1 MEVDKR
7 TLMQIMC
14 QFHTIKFDRV
24 NFTQE
29 EFVQLHNAIF
39 TGQTNM
45 ERINRNSHFLGA
57 KLRILRKEH
66 RITLEDL
73 SARCA
78 QIDPQFAPSVSYL
91 SMIESGRRSPSEGV
105 LGLIASVFQR
115 KPAWFLDQNA
125 EFAPV
130 SRAKAA
136 GGAARIP
143 FEPSFLFSKNLLE
156 AAIPEL
162 LSQTGTTGR
171 QFAHLLI
178 RSHQELS
185 RNEYPD
191 LERAAERISKRAFPL
206 KVDDLMAL
214 CKRHGLEIRW
224 FERKPLL
231 ARDIDHDV
239 RSVVR
244 SFFDPPGTVYLNK
257 ALESEPARLKF
268 DLASHIGHKV
278 LHGGDG
284 LKSAHATGGDMGGSP
299 DSGSPFHAGIEAK
312 DVLLAWRDFECSF
325 FAGALLCPKVPFRR
339 FLIRERYRIDARRQL
354 ELTPAVIMRRM
365 TKVSPYPYWHFF
377 DATAPGHFRAVYRGN
392 GIPLPWGNMTQ
403 ATDPCPHWAVFR
415 MLGNAQND
423 SNSQISVLREN
434 DRWRLY
440 CCHTLRTRDM
450 AGNPHVLSVGIDLV
464 PALSS
469 NGSDEAHIVDSIGE
483 DCFRKGGQ
491 ARIGSAAAEAIRAV
505 ANILS
510 IAWVEDSLK
519 QPARI
524 ICPRTSHCPRQGQC
538 DLAPTT
544 RARDISDVK
553 REILTTA
560 R

>member
-1 MEVDKR
+1 
-7 TLMQIMC
+7 
-14 QFHTIKFDRV
+14 
-24 NFTQE
+24 
-29 EFVQLHNAIF
+29 
-39 TGQTNM
+39 M
-45 ERINRNSHFLGA
+45 ERIVRNSHFLGA
-57 KLRILRKEH
+57 KLKTLRKEH

-78 QIDPQFAPSVSYL
+78 QIDPQSAPSVSYL
-91 SMIESGRRSPSEGV
+91 SMIESGRRSPSQGV
-105 LGLIASVFQR
+105 LALIASVFQR
-115 KPAWFLDQNA
+115 KPAWFLDESA
-125 EFAPV
+125 GFTPA
-130 SRAKAA
+130 SREQAA

-143 FEPSFLFSKNLLE
+143 FEPSFLFSKDLLQ

-171 QFAHLLI
+171 EFAHLLI
-178 RSHQELS
+178 RSHQEIS

-191 LERAAERISKRAFPL
+191 LERTAENVGKRAFPL
-206 KVDDLMAL
+206 GVDDLMAL
-214 CKRHGLEIRW
+214 GKRHGLEFRW
-224 FERKPLL
+224 FDRRPVI
-231 ARDIDHDV
+231 ARHNDDEV

-244 SFFDPPGTVYLNK
+244 SFFEPPGTVYLNK
-257 ALESEPARLKF
+257 ALQADPARLKF

-284 LKSAHATGGDMGGSP
+284 LKSPHATGGEIGESP
-299 DSGSPFHAGIEAK
+299 DSGSPFHAAIEAR

-339 FLIRERYRIDARRQL
+339 FLTRERYRIEARRKL
-354 ELTPAVIMRRM
+354 ELTPAVMMRRM

-377 DATAPGHFRAVYRGN
+377 DADAPGHFLAVYRGN
-392 GIPLPWGNMTQ
+392 GIPLPWGNMAQ

-415 MLGNAQND
+415 MGGNARNE
-423 SNSQISVLREN
+423 SSSQISVLREN
-434 DRWRLY
+434 DRWQLY

-469 NGSDEAHIVDSIGE
+469 NEASQAQIADSIGE
-483 DCFRKGGQ
+483 ECFRKGGQ
-491 ARIGSAAAEAIRAV
+491 ARIGRPAAEAIRAI

-510 IAWVEDSLK
+510 IAWVEDALQ

-524 ICPRTSHCPRQGQC
+524 ICPRSSRCPRKGQC
-538 DLAPTT
+538 NVAPVT
-544 RARDISDVK
+544 RARDIAEVK
-553 REILTTA
+553 HEILKTTK
-560 R
+560 